1 MEPSVTQR
9 PKGGEGQ
16 NLQALGERIGRGRN
30 IRTETNFRTKSWGHP
45 KGVFCMNVIEGTGQ
59 IVPEPHWRMLLSDD
73 IEIEAATELNRAGF
87 AGGHFV

>member
-1 MEPSVTQR
+1 
-9 PKGGEGQ
+9 
-16 NLQALGERIGRGRN
+16 
-30 IRTETNFRTKSWGHP
+30 
-45 KGVFCMNVIEGTGQ
+45 MNVIEGTGQ